1 MAGKSIAVLDIRSSE
16 VAVFVGE
23 RGVNNTFVF
32 KASKT
37 ESYGGYQDGEFYDVS
52 DLSQAV
58 LRALDA
64 VQQVCGER
72 IRSLYVGVPGEFTKV
87 EPLEQDLGFPK
98 KLKISTKELDQL
110 FAMGRKPLD
119 GWRYM
124 RVTSMV
130 YVTADNRR
138 VADPVGLYSTGLS
151 GVLSYFYVSEYF
163 AGALEHVFSRRRIEL
178 HFLPTQFAMAAYLIP
193 PETRDEYALFLDI
206 GYLSSSFLVL
216 LGNGVLAQRTFW
228 AGEGQIAVRLM
239 KRFSLP
245 YEVATALLS
254 KANLYLKR
262 EAKNR
267 EVVYGGRS
275 YEIPTKEF
283 IEEVKAGLDELCE
296 LVGRHTEVIE
306 YSERHDGTALRV
318 VTAVDKI
325 SDVVQ
330 ESGDSGKFNL
340 SFRVG
345 KLFKNVRGS
354 FRHFCHVR
362 KTVLGVPKST
372 KRFVSFYNVSSDGSV
387 VFHIVEGNQD
397 ISP

>member
-52 DLSQAV
+52 DLSSAV

-98 KLKISTKELDQL
+98 KLKISNKELDQL

-206 GYLSSSFLVL
+206 GHLSSSFLVL

-245 YEVATALLS
+245 YEVATALLA

-275 YEIPTKEF
+275 YEIPIKEF

-296 LVGRHTEVIE
+296 LVGRFLEE
-306 YSERHDGTALRV
+306 C
-318 VTAVDKI
+318 
-325 SDVVQ
+325 
-330 ESGDSGKFNL
+330 SGKELDSKPVYVSGEGFAGIRGALEHMSKRL
-340 SFRVG
+340 SCVCEQVAPDLPYYNKPSMSSRIALIDMASEDSR
-345 KLFKNVRGS
+345 KSGS
-354 FRHFCHVR
+354 
-362 KTVLGVPKST
+362 LN
-372 KRFVSFYNVSSDGSV
+372 RFLNFFG
-387 VFHIVEGNQD
+387 G
-397 ISP
+397 

>member
-37 ESYGGYQDGEFYDVS
+37 ESYGGYQDEEFYDVS
-52 DLSQAV
+52 DLSSAV

-98 KLKISTKELDQL
+98 KLKISNKELDQL

-245 YEVATALLS
+245 YEVATALLA

-262 EAKNR
+262 DAKNR

-296 LVGRHTEVIE
+296 LVGRFLEE
-306 YSERHDGTALRV
+306 C
-318 VTAVDKI
+318 
-325 SDVVQ
+325 
-330 ESGDSGKFNL
+330 SGKELDSKPVYVSGEGFAGIRGALEHMSKRL
-340 SFRVG
+340 SCVCEQVAPDLPYYNKPSMSSRIALIDMASEDSR
-345 KLFKNVRGS
+345 KSGS
-354 FRHFCHVR
+354 
-362 KTVLGVPKST
+362 LN
-372 KRFVSFYNVSSDGSV
+372 RFLNFFG
-387 VFHIVEGNQD
+387 G
-397 ISP
+397 

>member
-23 RGVNNTFVF
+23 LGVNNTFVF

-52 DLSQAV
+52 DLSSAV
-58 LRALDA
+58 LRALYA
-64 VQQVCGER
+64 VQHVCGER

-98 KLKISTKELDQL
+98 KLKISNKELDQL

-296 LVGRHTEVIE
+296 LVGRFLEE
-306 YSERHDGTALRV
+306 C
-318 VTAVDKI
+318 
-325 SDVVQ
+325 
-330 ESGDSGKFNL
+330 SGKELDSKPVYVSGEGFAGIRGALEHMSKRL
-340 SFRVG
+340 SCVCEQVAPDLPYYNKPSMSSRIALIDMASEDSS
-345 KLFKNVRGS
+345 KSGS
-354 FRHFCHVR
+354 
-362 KTVLGVPKST
+362 LN
-372 KRFVSFYNVSSDGSV
+372 RFLNFFG
-387 VFHIVEGNQD
+387 G
-397 ISP
+397 

>member
-52 DLSQAV
+52 DLSSAV

-98 KLKISTKELDQL
+98 KLKISNKELDQL

-216 LGNGVLAQRTFW
+216 LGNGVLAQRTYW

-245 YEVATALLS
+245 YEVATALLA

-296 LVGRHTEVIE
+296 LVGRFMEE
-306 YSERHDGTALRV
+306 C
-318 VTAVDKI
+318 
-325 SDVVQ
+325 
-330 ESGDSGKFNL
+330 SGKELDSKPVYVSGEGFAGIRGALEHMSKRL
-340 SFRVG
+340 SCVCEQVAPDLPYYNKPSMSSRIALIDMASEDSR
-345 KLFKNVRGS
+345 KSGS
-354 FRHFCHVR
+354 
-362 KTVLGVPKST
+362 LN
-372 KRFVSFYNVSSDGSV
+372 RFLNFFG
-387 VFHIVEGNQD
+387 G
-397 ISP
+397 

>member
-52 DLSQAV
+52 DLSSAV

-98 KLKISTKELDQL
+98 KLKISNKELDQL
-110 FAMGRKPLD
+110 FAMGRRPLD

-262 EAKNR
+262 DAKNR

-296 LVGRHTEVIE
+296 LVGRFLEE
-306 YSERHDGTALRV
+306 C
-318 VTAVDKI
+318 
-325 SDVVQ
+325 
-330 ESGDSGKFNL
+330 SGKELDSKPVYVSGEGFAGIRGALEHMSKRL
-340 SFRVG
+340 SCVCEQVAPDLPYYNKPSMSSRIALIDMASEDSR
-345 KLFKNVRGS
+345 KSGS
-354 FRHFCHVR
+354 
-362 KTVLGVPKST
+362 LN
-372 KRFVSFYNVSSDGSV
+372 RFLNFFG
-387 VFHIVEGNQD
+387 G
-397 ISP
+397 